1 MVVMYNLKLQLRGLL
16 NMSTLANETLLE
28 NIYEEL
34 AEEFPTL
41 TDQELHDLTIKKF
54 EDLQ

>member
-1 MVVMYNLKLQLRGLL
+1 MYNLKLQLRGLL